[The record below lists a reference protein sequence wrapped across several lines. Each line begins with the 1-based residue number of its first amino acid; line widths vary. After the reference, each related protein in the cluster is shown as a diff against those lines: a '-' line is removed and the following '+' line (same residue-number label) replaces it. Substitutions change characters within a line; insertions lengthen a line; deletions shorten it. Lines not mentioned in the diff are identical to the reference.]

1 MMRVQP
7 ADLPEG
13 AVLVDIRDELEA
25 AGRPLEEIAG
35 GRAVVRAPLANLE
48 EGLVPDLPGGV
59 PVVVVCENGTRSEL
73 GGAYL
78 QADGATAVSLLD
90 GGVRGWRQFLEGP
103 ELTLEFR
110 VPSATDPAR
119 AEAIRRR
126 LELIDG
132 VRQAGV
138 SPGDGRT
145 VVRGTASLDSV
156 RAGLRIAGHDL
167 ELD

>member
-1 MMRVQP
+1 MNRVRP

-13 AVLVDIRDELEA
+13 AILVDIRDELEA
-25 AGRPLEEIAG
+25 AGRPLEELAAG
-35 GRAVVRAPLANLE
+35 RPVVRAPLADLE
-48 EGLVPDLPGGV
+48 DGAMPDLPAGV
-59 PVVVVCENGTRSEL
+59 PVVVVCGNGTRSEL

-78 QADGATAVSLLD
+78 KAGGAGAVSLLD
-90 GGVRGWRQFLEGP
+90 GGVRGWRRSLEGP

-119 AEAIRRR
+119 AEALRRR

-132 VRQAGV
+132 VRQADV
-138 SPGDGRT
+138 SPGHGRT
-145 VVRGTASLDSV
+145 VVRGTVSLDAV
-156 RAGLRIAGHDL
+156 RDGLRLAGYDL